1 MQNTYRP
8 RGANPFSSAAPHLRP
23 TNNPLDE
30 LITGVRDS
38 EEQKYKRQVD
48 YSPYMTNVARGMHGN
63 YEMPY
68 YNPKVA
74 NFGAM
79 NPYATGIP
87 QVEF

>member
-1 MQNTYRP
+1 MHNTYRP
-8 RGANPFSSAAPHLRP
+8 RGANPFSSATHHLKP

-30 LITGVRDS
+30 LMIGVSDS
-38 EEQKYKRQVD
+38 EEQKRKRQVG
-48 YSPYMTNVARGMHGN
+48 YSPYMTNVSTGMHGN

-68 YNPKVA
+68 HNPKVA